1 MQDLKQLNTL
11 CDSLAET
18 REKKARLNAQLKELN
33 EAEERDETKILEM
46 LEAAELDSFD
56 GTKGKVSIVNRF
68 TVRVPQSI
76 DDKQKLFDY
85 LKKRK
90 IFFELVSVNSQTLN
104 SFYKKEMEIA
114 AGEGNTDFKIPGV
127 GEPGVKKTLSF
138 RKKGD

>member
-1 MQDLKQLNTL
+1 MQELKEINAL
-11 CDSLAET
+11 CDDLADV

-33 EAEERDETKILEM
+33 EQEETFESKILSI
-46 LEAAELDSFD
+46 LEASDLESFD

-76 DDKQKLFDY
+76 DDKQALFKY
-85 LKKRK
+85 LQSRK
-90 IFFELVSVNSQTLN
+90 IFYELVSVNSQVLN

-114 AGEGNTDFKIPGV
+114 ISEGNTDFKIPGV

>member
-1 MQDLKQLNTL
+1 MQDLKKLNEL

-18 REKKARLNAQLKELN
+18 REKKARLNAQIKELN
-33 EAEERDETKILEM
+33 EAEERDESKILEM

-76 DDKQKLFDY
+76 TDKQALFDY

-114 AGEGNTDFKIPGV
+114 QSEGNTEFKIPGV
-127 GEPGVKKTLSF
+127 GEPGVKKSLSF